1 MKKMKVK
8 QLENKNQ
15 FIILGD
21 KGEIEFQSYD
31 SRIARIDKSGTLELS
46 IKWDYSK
53 TTLKHLYIFLEEY
66 LYNLDSFIQ
75 DNIKKI
81 LLYSKNKRKDIQQL
95 IDDEKVFT
103 SLQY

>member
-1 MKKMKVK
+1 M
-8 QLENKNQ
+8 
-15 FIILGD
+15 
-21 KGEIEFQSYD
+21 
-31 SRIARIDKSGTLELS
+31 S

-53 TTLKHLYIFLEEY
+53 TTLKHLYIFLEEH